1 MSRVNT
7 AYQYFTP
14 DWNRI
19 QKIILSFKGN
29 RTMAQYADACGSI
42 SASTMSRIITGKAT
56 RPLTMDMMILL
67 YNNRDKNT
75 EYSFEDLIN
84 ANGMIDEETHK
95 RLTAQSPNMSVSESR
110 SRETM
115 MRGVILRELVERGVI
130 IKVQHASMTYR
141 ERIEKESAGDI
152 VLRPDLTLTLL
163 ESKENNTWNL
173 DFITS
178 IADGGS
184 ALRRARSIAR
194 WQFEKKAI
202 YLIADAWAADK
213 YKDTKTS
220 FVFLDENIYNAFRS
234 YFRNNG
240 LHNTMSVILID
251 PESEKVVKEEILNL
265 GQGNEQTSLFE
276 LPLIDDDSDYYDES
290 EDEDLEY
297 LESLMNTFTPKDD

>member
-178 IADGGS
+178 IADGDS

-265 GQGNEQTSLFE
+265 GQGNKQTSLFE

-290 EDEDLEY
+290 KDEDLEY